1 VLTLPLELET
11 AFRDD
16 LETYEREKNMPY
28 ISAIERMGE
37 ARGKVNPIVLLLV
50 YRVGKFQWKLLK
62 KLKNYRSRS
71 VAASKSSSWIDS
83 L

>member
-1 VLTLPLELET
+1 
-11 AFRDD
+11 
-16 LETYEREKNMPY
+16 MPY

-37 ARGKVNPIVLLLV
+37 ARGKVDPIGLLLV